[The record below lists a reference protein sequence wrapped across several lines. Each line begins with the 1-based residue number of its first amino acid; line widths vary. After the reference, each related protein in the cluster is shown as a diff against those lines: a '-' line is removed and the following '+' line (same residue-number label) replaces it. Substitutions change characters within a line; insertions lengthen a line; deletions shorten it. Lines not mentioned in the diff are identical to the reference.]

1 MSSDLAWEKG
11 KINMD
16 SLIRFSRDTLVFL
29 RLKGSLT
36 FKENCGELLLLIVRR
51 RLVFFPDAFTAL
63 GFFEYG

>member
-36 FKENCGELLLLIVRR
+36 FKENCGELLLFDSAQAIS
-51 RLVFFPDAFTAL
+51 FFC
-63 GFFEYG
+63 